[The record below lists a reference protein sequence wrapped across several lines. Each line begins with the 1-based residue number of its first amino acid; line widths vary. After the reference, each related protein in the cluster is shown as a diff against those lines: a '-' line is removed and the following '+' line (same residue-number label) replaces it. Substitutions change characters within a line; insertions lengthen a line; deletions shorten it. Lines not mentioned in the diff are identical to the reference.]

1 VIYIGSNKHA
11 KNMKKIITI
20 LFAVIGMV
28 ASRVNAQNSHF
39 VSNEKYLLEF
49 SITYDWGGKTYTDSA
64 KAESVKITIP
74 SDSFSK
80 IIEFQNEQ
88 VKFQIT
94 YVFPE
99 FLNQVRLGDPIAYGD
114 GYLQFG
120 QFNNQSFV
128 FWNLSA
134 KTDDEVKLT
143 DSSWVSICHG
153 PYQVREPK
161 IKFSCKR
168 VLAKTTGMSDIE
180 KSKIS
185 IYPNPFVDNLI
196 ISNLLHETF
205 VRVVD
210 MNGKEIYQQ
219 NSFGDVSL
227 DTSSWNPGVY
237 FLYLGDSA
245 PQKIVKY

>member
-1 VIYIGSNKHA
+1 
-11 KNMKKIITI
+11 M
-20 LFAVIGMV
+20 
-28 ASRVNAQNSHF
+28 
-39 VSNEKYLLEF
+39 
-49 SITYDWGGKTYTDSA
+49 
-64 KAESVKITIP
+64 
-74 SDSFSK
+74 
-80 IIEFQNEQ
+80 
-88 VKFQIT
+88 
-94 YVFPE
+94 
-99 FLNQVRLGDPIAYGD
+99 
-114 GYLQFG
+114 
-120 QFNNQSFV
+120 
-128 FWNLSA
+128 
-134 KTDDEVKLT
+134 KLT
-143 DSSWVSICHG
+143 DSSWASICHG

-185 IYPNPFVDNLI
+185 IYPNPFVDNLVI
-196 ISNLLHETF
+196 LNLLHETF

-219 NSFGDVSL
+219 SSFGDVSL